1 MLTCKNKVCVVT
13 TTSYRESTSPAMTA
27 RDLLSLMQKTFLITT
42 PVVQQIL
49 PVDSVVTVLMV
60 HKQRSELRIVS
71 AAFWFLG
78 KYECIKWA

>member
-1 MLTCKNKVCVVT
+1 MLKCKNKACVVT

-71 AAFWFLG
+71 AAFWFLE

>member
-1 MLTCKNKVCVVT
+1 MLKCKNKVCVVT

-49 PVDSVVTVLMV
+49 PVDSVVTVLMA
-60 HKQRSELRIVS
+60 HKQKSELRIVS

-78 KYECIKWA
+78 KYKCIKWA